1 MLWVTVKENM
11 SASTPK
17 ATTASEIVKYFRYV
31 DATIHR
37 IVDLVPTL
45 TSEGMRDAITSSVEN
60 SRGMRRRK
68 ENFGILIMIVF
79 VESLNLQQLMTQ
91 TLDRFDPAL
100 MPPNKN
106 WKKELRVL
114 IDKGAVL

>member
-11 SASTPK
+11 SASTSK
-17 ATTASEIVKYFRYV
+17 ATTAAEIVKYFRFV

-37 IVDLVPTL
+37 IADLVPTL
-45 TSEGMRDAITSSVEN
+45 TSEGMRDAITSSIEN
-60 SRGMRRRK
+60 SREMRRRK

-100 MPPNKN
+100 MTPNKN
-106 WKKELRVL
+106 WKKELRIL

>member
-11 SASTPK
+11 SSSTPK
-17 ATTASEIVKYFRYV
+17 ATTASEIVKYFRFV
-31 DATIHR
+31 NATVHR
-37 IVDLVPTL
+37 IADLVPTL
-45 TSEGMRDAITSSVEN
+45 TSEGMRNAITSSVEN
-60 SRGMRRRK
+60 SRGMRQRG

-91 TLDRFDPAL
+91 ILDRYDPVL
-100 MPPNKN
+100 VPPNPE
-106 WKKELRVL
+106 WKKQLRVL